1 MIFLFLSAED
11 GGPSRCTE
19 LKTATECTSEDGGP
33 KQTTAVAGGAHDVG
47 YAQCVPNAAML
58 NHLSCYLHLQLVAL
72 LQHVESMS
80 RCCPSYLSQD
90 GYGDI

>member
-1 MIFLFLSAED
+1 MIFLFLSAAL
-11 GGPSRCTE
+11 R
-19 LKTATECTSEDGGP
+19 TATECTSEDGGP
-33 KQTTAVAGGAHDVG
+33 KQTTAVAGGAHEIG
-47 YAQCVPNAAML
+47 YAQCPPNAVAGGP
-58 NHLSCYLHLQLVAL
+58 HDVDRHEPWSCYLHLQLVAL

>member
-1 MIFLFLSAED
+1 MIFLFLSAA
-11 GGPSRCTE
+11 
-19 LKTATECTSEDGGP
+19 LWTATECTSEDGGP

-72 LQHVESMS
+72 LQHVESMCS
-80 RCCPSYLSQD
+80 CCPSYLSQD